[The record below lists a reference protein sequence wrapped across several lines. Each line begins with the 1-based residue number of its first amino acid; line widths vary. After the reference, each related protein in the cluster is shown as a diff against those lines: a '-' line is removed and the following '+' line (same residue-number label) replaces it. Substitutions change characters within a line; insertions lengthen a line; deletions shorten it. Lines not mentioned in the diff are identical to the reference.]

1 MFTGIIQEIGRVREV
16 RQAGPGRRLVVGA
29 SRVLDGVQ
37 VGDSIAV
44 NGVCL
49 TAAERGPDWFLAET
63 MPETLRRTNLGLL
76 QPGDPVNLEAS
87 LRAGGA
93 VGGHFVQGHV
103 DGTARVLDMTPDGAA
118 LVVRFAT
125 PPELLR
131 YIVPKGYVAVDGV
144 SLTVVQVE
152 PSAGDHA
159 GWFSVALVSHTQE
172 HITLPRQAPGYVAN
186 IEVDILGKYVERFV
200 HGFGDG
206 FDDGSGDG
214 FRDGR
219 RGN

>member
-1 MFTGIIQEIGRVREV
+1 MFTGIIQEIGTVREV
-16 RQAGPGRRLVVGA
+16 RRSGPATRLVIEA
-29 SRVLDGVQ
+29 RRVLQGVE

-49 TAAERGPDWFLAET
+49 TAAELGPGWFLAET
-63 MPETLRRTNLGLL
+63 MPETLRRTNLGRL
-76 QPGDPVNLEAS
+76 QPGDPVNLEGS
-87 LRAGGA
+87 LRAGGSI
-93 VGGHFVQGHV
+93 GGHFVQGHV
-103 DGTARVLDMTPDGAA
+103 DGTAQVIDMTPDGPA

-152 PSAGDHA
+152 PPSNGRE
-159 GWFSVALVSHTQE
+159 GWFSVSLVTHTQQ
-172 HITLPRQAPGYVAN
+172 HITLPRQRPGYLAN
-186 IEVDILGKYVERFV
+186 IEVDILGKYVERFI

-206 FDDGSGDG
+206 
-214 FRDGR
+214 R
-219 RGN
+219 RGD